1 MRQLEGIDLA
11 FLCMNLPFTMTPQ
24 QAASAA
30 LEFQPRVV
38 YPYHYR
44 GQDVAQFRSMVE
56 AGSDAIEVRLRNWYP

>member
-1 MRQLEGIDLA
+1 MRALRDIALA

-30 LEFQPRVV
+30 LEFKPRVV

-44 GQDVAQFRSMVE
+44 GQDPQVFKSLVE
-56 AGSDAIEVRLRNWYP
+56 AGSKDIVVRIRNWY